1 MNSPFMLCVLEELKI
16 HLDLAALLA
25 SFYCQFD
32 TTQINPKEGP
42 STGGMLQSDWSVA
55 TPVRG

>member
-1 MNSPFMLCVLEELKI
+1 MLCVLEELKI
-16 HLDLAALLA
+16 HLDLGAILA

-32 TTQINPKEGP
+32 TTQNYPKEGA

-55 TPVRG
+55 TSVRG